1 MRETDAKTV
10 EALARVAQIDVP
22 EEDREL
28 LRLVFDNQMH
38 AIDLLDSVDVSV
50 VEPIVSFDPRWR

>member
-1 MRETDAKTV
+1 VSETDAKTI

-28 LRLVFDNQMH
+28 LRLVFENQSR
-38 AIDLLDSVDVSV
+38 AIDQLDSVDVSE